1 MCCATASVIH
11 SFTDTLWG
19 AAEVAELSAARWG
32 DRLLLCHP
40 AVPPKE
46 LVRNGVSGWQLR
58 DWSYEQSLDDAGQPR
73 ACFRSLSFVR
83 PEIALQVNDGTASE
97 IAAGSLVTI

>member
-1 MCCATASVIH
+1 MAGELLALGPYRLDVLRHGAVIH

-19 AAEVAELSAARWG
+19 AAEVAGISAARWG

-58 DWSYEQSLDDAGQPR
+58 DWSYEQSL
-73 ACFRSLSFVR
+73 
-83 PEIALQVNDGTASE
+83 
-97 IAAGSLVTI
+97 